1 MLTYSLKMYQFFFF
15 LYSIHKPL
23 VRNRQHTKKTIPQTK
38 IRVSSLPRLLKHF
51 SLVLNLVAYKHGFCA
66 VSVHVVKL
74 KQKYIKKKKRKKE
87 EII

>member
-1 MLTYSLKMYQFFFF
+1 MLTYSLKKYHFFF

-23 VRNRQHTKKTIPQTK
+23 VRNRQHTKKYTTNK
-38 IRVSSLPRLLKHF
+38 IRVSSLPRLLNHF

-74 KQKYIKKKKRKKE
+74 KQKINIKRKKE